1 MVIAAFFLGMIHSVP
16 LGPLG
21 QIMLNRSID
30 KGSWHGFSIAIIG
43 ALADFFLCE
52 TFLIGTGNIVLSLE
66 LRIALQGIGLIFLFY
81 IGIKELILPVIYKGH
96 IDKTNAHHGNGTIQ
110 KINFDGKSLLKN
122 LLLVMVYYIS
132 NPAILVF
139 WISFS
144 ALINQTFIHQQN
156 LFNYTFFS
164 LTFASGTLTCQYL
177 SILFVN
183 KIENFSKIKGVLKYI
198 SSTLYLITISY
209 FFYLTMHN
217 ILTFTMNGGRG

>member
-1 MVIAAFFLGMIHSVP
+1 MVIAAFFLGMIYSVP

-30 KGSWHGFSIAIIG
+30 RGFWHGFSIAIIG
-43 ALADFFLCE
+43 VLADFFLCE
-52 TFLIGTGNIVLSLE
+52 TFLIGTGNIVLSSE
-66 LRIALQGIGLIFLFY
+66 LRIALQGIGLVFLFY
-81 IGIKELILPVIYKGH
+81 IGIKELILPAIYRGH
-96 IDKTNAHHGNGTIQ
+96 IDKTNASYDNGTIQ
-110 KINFDGKSLLKN
+110 KIKFDGKSLLKN
-122 LLLVMVYYIS
+122 LFLVMVYYIS

-156 LFNYTFFS
+156 LFNYTLFS

-183 KIENFSKIKGVLKYI
+183 KIEKFSKIKGVLKYI
-198 SSTLYLITISY
+198 SSTLYIITISY
-209 FFYLTMHN
+209 FFYLTVQN